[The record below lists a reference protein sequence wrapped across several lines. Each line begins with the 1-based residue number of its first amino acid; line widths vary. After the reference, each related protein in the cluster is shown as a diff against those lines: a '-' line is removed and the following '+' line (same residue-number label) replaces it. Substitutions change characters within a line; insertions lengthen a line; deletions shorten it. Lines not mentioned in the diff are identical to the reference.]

1 MIVIKHVSRH
11 SLFSFWG
18 VIVLNVCN
26 SLTLNLTSSNRR
38 YTCLID
44 ISFILIR
51 IKTSNL
57 FQTIINKKVM
67 KNLKETV
74 RKIKS
79 RMSIED
85 VYMSVF
91 EDLYWEIYIKNERN
105 YYNFL
110 NMVNLDK
117 IIPVLYY
124 NYFIT
129 YDNINDL
136 SANLFELLNERYYF
150 IYCNENDAY
159 NCTDTI
165 LLNKYY
171 TKQSLAFY
179 ALVED
184 KPEFKNLINDLIN
197 GFDNYIL
204 NLDFM
209 NSILHPSSIIYSL
222 AQEYSYTEVIN
233 HLNDYMI
240 EEGIALPLSSF
251 FERDLLKSNKSIVR
265 ELKPKGLFID
275 RLKEYEKVEEMHF
288 WSGAIYYALIENRNM
303 NEMYYRNKLTD
314 TYIDNDIIS
323 EYYIAEF
330 QYPENETPCH
340 ENVVDNDD
348 DDFF

>member
-1 MIVIKHVSRH
+1 MKD
-11 SLFSFWG
+11 LK
-18 VIVLNVCN
+18 VIV
-26 SLTLNLTSSNRR
+26 
-38 YTCLID
+38 
-44 ISFILIR
+44 
-51 IKTSNL
+51 
-57 FQTIINKKVM
+57 
-67 KNLKETV
+67 
-74 RKIKS
+74 RKLKS
-79 RMSIED
+79 RMSYED

-171 TKQSLAFY
+171 TKQSLAFN
-179 ALVED
+179 ALMED
-184 KPEFKNLINDLIN
+184 KPDFQNLTKDIIDRFNN
-197 GFDNYIL
+197 HIL

-209 NSILHPSSIIYSL
+209 NSILHPTSIIFSL
-222 AQEYSYTEVIN
+222 AQKYSYTEVVN
-233 HLNDYMI
+233 QLKDYMI
-240 EEGIALPLSSF
+240 EEGIAIPLSSF
-251 FERDLLKSNKSIVR
+251 VERNLLKSNKSIVR
-265 ELKPKGLFID
+265 EIKPKGLFID
-275 RLKEYEKVEEMHF
+275 RLKGYEKEEEMHF
-288 WSGAIYYALIENRNM
+288 WSGAIYYALIQNRNM
-303 NEMYYRNKLTD
+303 NELYFRNKLTD

-323 EYYIAEF
+323 EDYIAEF
-330 QYPENETPCH
+330 QYPEREKTPIDK
-340 ENVVDNDD
+340 EDIGDLRDFLSDKDNDESRIR
-348 DDFF
+348 

>member
-1 MIVIKHVSRH
+1 MNDLVS
-11 SLFSFWG
+11 
-18 VIVLNVCN
+18 
-26 SLTLNLTSSNRR
+26 
-38 YTCLID
+38 
-44 ISFILIR
+44 
-51 IKTSNL
+51 K
-57 FQTIINKKVM
+57 
-67 KNLKETV
+67 V

-129 YDNINDL
+129 YENIDDL
-136 SANLFELLNERYYF
+136 SANLFELLNELYYF

-171 TKQSLAFY
+171 TKQSLAFNE
-179 ALVED
+179 LVVV
-184 KPEFKNLINDLIN
+184 KPEYENLINDIIDR
-197 GFDNYIL
+197 FDNYIL

-209 NSILHPSSIIYSL
+209 NSILHPTSVIYRL
-222 AQEYSYTEVIN
+222 AQEYSYTEVVN
-233 HLNDYMI
+233 HLKDYMI
-240 EEGIALPLSSF
+240 EESIALPISSF
-251 FERDLLKSNKSIVR
+251 LEKNLLKSNKSIVR

-275 RLKEYEKVEEMHF
+275 RFKEYEKEMEF

-303 NEMYYRNKLTD
+303 NEMYYRDKFTD
-314 TYIDNDIIS
+314 TYIDNDIIN
-323 EYYIAEF
+323 EDYIAEF
-330 QYPENETPCH
+330 QYPEREKKPI
-340 ENVVDNDD
+340 EKEDIGDLRELLSDKDNDESIENND
-348 DDFF
+348 PNYWF